1 MAADVGDVVMVTL
14 ELPLEVFVFSAIFVL
29 VGSKLMQV
37 SGVLYARGQDWHLV
51 TLAATLCI
59 TVPIFGLGLVL
70 LVQNVS

>member
-1 MAADVGDVVMVTL
+1 MVML
-14 ELPLEVFVFSAIFVL
+14 ELPLEVFVSGAIFVL